1 MKISIITDHN
11 GALVGTIQG
20 HDLSVKRDGM
30 EAGVFLG
37 PGQKIHRVEIP
48 EELGTLTNAD
58 EFHAKLVPH
67 IPKR

>member
-1 MKISIITDHN
+1 
-11 GALVGTIQG
+11 
-20 HDLSVKRDGM
+20 M

-48 EELGTLTNAD
+48 EELGKLTNAD